1 MLMFYVN
8 DLFLL
13 FLFLLFIYKFKI
25 SLILV
30 YFSEQTY
37 VFKINYDDSMMQNN
51 SLKLQKLLP
60 S

>member
-25 SLILV
+25 SLFLV

-37 VFKINYDDSMMQNN
+37 VFKINYGDYMMQNN